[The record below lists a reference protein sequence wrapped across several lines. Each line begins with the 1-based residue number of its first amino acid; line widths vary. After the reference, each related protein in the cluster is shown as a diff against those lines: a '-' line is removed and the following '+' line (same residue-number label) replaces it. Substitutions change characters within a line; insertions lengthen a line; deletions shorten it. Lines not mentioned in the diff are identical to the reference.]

1 MVGSPNLSRMAKAT
15 NSGRPCAVRPTAIA
29 AHGNQPVLKMGVFWV
44 RGDSFAARR
53 AKRLDLGNGN
63 AVLLA
68 VRPVAPVPI
77 EKP

>member
-1 MVGSPNLSRMAKAT
+1 MVGWPNLSRMVKAT
-15 NSGRPCAVRPTAIA
+15 NSGRPCAGA
-29 AHGNQPVLKMGVFWV
+29 AYGNQPVLKMGVFQV
-44 RGDSFAARR
+44 RGDARIV
-53 AKRLDLGNGN
+53 AQKRLDLGNGN